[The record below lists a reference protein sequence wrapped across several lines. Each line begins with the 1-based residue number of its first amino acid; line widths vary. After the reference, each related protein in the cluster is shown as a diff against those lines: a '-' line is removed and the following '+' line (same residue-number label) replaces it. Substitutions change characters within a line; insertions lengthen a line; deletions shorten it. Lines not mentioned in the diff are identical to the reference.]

1 MQKIQFRFF
10 YDSEHMITE
19 QFNACERKHMNTQ
32 QFPVHKHMNIWTL
45 RSLMLV
51 NMNTEHWKVYC

>member
-1 MQKIQFRFF
+1 
-10 YDSEHMITE
+10 MITE